1 MGSIGGSSCKTTS
14 IKCAMA
20 RVPVETAC
28 VLPKLNQVTRPF
40 IFPIPR
46 CDDSVQ
52 YIDIEAN
59 YFIAVDMDSGYW
71 QVVAEE
77 ESCERLE
84 FFTPDGKWR

>member
-1 MGSIGGSSCKTTS
+1 MSYK
-14 IKCAMA
+14 
-20 RVPVETAC
+20 
-28 VLPKLNQVTRPF
+28 KLNQVTHPF
-40 IFPIPR
+40 TFPIPLW
-46 CDDSVQ
+46 DDKVY
-52 YIDIEAN
+52 YIETQVK